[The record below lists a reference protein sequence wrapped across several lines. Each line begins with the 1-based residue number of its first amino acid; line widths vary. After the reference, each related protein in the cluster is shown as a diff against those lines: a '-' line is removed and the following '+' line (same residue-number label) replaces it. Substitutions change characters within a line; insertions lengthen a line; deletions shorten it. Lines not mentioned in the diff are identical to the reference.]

1 MQQQSSKSISSYE
14 RLHSYISG
22 VFPGVLTCILIGLA
36 AAYLSD
42 HYGGPLM
49 LYALLFGIA
58 LNFLSEEGACRA
70 GIDLSAKTILRAGV
84 ALLGVR
90 ITYNQ
95 VVDLGWQPLALV
107 LISVSATI
115 IFGWLLSRMMGLS
128 REQGLLS
135 GGAVAIC
142 GASAAMALSSVMPKN
157 EESERTTILTVVC
170 VTALST
176 LAMVLYPA
184 IVSALELNDFAASL
198 FLGSTIH
205 DVAQVVG
212 AGYMLSPE
220 IGDMSALVKL
230 MRVAMLV
237 PVVLIFSLFIYKRAK
252 DDPATRRAE
261 HVPLFLVGFIALV
274 AINSFGFIP
283 QAAVEGMSS
292 LSKACLVTAIAALGV
307 KTSFKK
313 LLVVGW
319 RPVALMVAETIF
331 LCTLSLT
338 FIYIFLY

>member
-1 MQQQSSKSISSYE
+1 
-14 RLHSYISG
+14 
-22 VFPGVLTCILIGLA
+22 
-36 AAYLSD
+36 
-42 HYGGPLM
+42 
-49 LYALLFGIA
+49 
-58 LNFLSEEGACRA
+58 
-70 GIDLSAKTILRAGV
+70 
-84 ALLGVR
+84 
-90 ITYNQ
+90 
-95 VVDLGWQPLALV
+95 
-107 LISVSATI
+107 
-115 IFGWLLSRMMGLS
+115 
-128 REQGLLS
+128 
-135 GGAVAIC
+135 
-142 GASAAMALSSVMPKN
+142 
-157 EESERTTILTVVC
+157 
-170 VTALST
+170 
-176 LAMVLYPA
+176 
-184 IVSALELNDFAASL
+184 
-198 FLGSTIH
+198 
-205 DVAQVVG
+205 
-212 AGYMLSPE
+212 
-220 IGDMSALVKL
+220 
-230 MRVAMLV
+230 MLV